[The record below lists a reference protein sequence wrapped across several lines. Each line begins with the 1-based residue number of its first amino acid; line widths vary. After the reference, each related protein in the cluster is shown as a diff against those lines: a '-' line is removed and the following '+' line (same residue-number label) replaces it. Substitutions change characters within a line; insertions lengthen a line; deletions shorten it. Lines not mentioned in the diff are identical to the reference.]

1 METSR
6 REFFKVMVAA
16 VAIPYIPFGQLFK
29 EQPKKQLN
37 MHIDSIAIRQ
47 FRDQLLL
54 LSAQKNS
61 KLRRFA

>member
-6 REFFKVMVAA
+6 REFFKIMAAA
-16 VAIPYIPFGQLFK
+16 VAIPYIPFGQLYK

-47 FRDQLLL
+47 FREQLLL
-54 LSAQKNS
+54 ISRQKKS